1 MERFNYRDIQKYRI
15 NRPRREDFNG
25 YWITRL
31 RIIINRERF
40 LIRFISFS
48 LSSMLEKQK
57 NIFVK
62 WKIWIKDYGDFIL
75 VSYRQWKRTTTQKIY
90 KAEKVLDILSKFLID
105 IYYEYEWDRETPMT
119 EEILWLLTLTDQ
131 STVSRRINYL
141 LDKMKK
147 KSQWFYRS
155 KLQS

>member
-1 MERFNYRDIQKYRI
+1 
-15 NRPRREDFNG
+15 
-25 YWITRL
+25 
-31 RIIINRERF
+31 
-40 LIRFISFS
+40 
-48 LSSMLEKQK
+48 MLEKQK